1 MRHLRTP
8 AKNSPHLELNTR
20 WWVWLLHLLAYPYVL
35 FMYFYDR
42 SLGDEGDPDQRRKVW
57 VALDIMLTAGMGIY
71 FCLCHYLEE

>member
-1 MRHLRTP
+1 M
-8 AKNSPHLELNTR
+8 
-20 WWVWLLHLLAYPYVL
+20 HLLAYPYVL

-71 FCLCHYLEE
+71 FCLCHYLDE